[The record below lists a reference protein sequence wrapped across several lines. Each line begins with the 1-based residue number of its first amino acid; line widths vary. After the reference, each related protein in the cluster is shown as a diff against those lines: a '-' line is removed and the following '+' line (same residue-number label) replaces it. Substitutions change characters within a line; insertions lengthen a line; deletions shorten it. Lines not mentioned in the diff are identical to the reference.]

1 MIVPFYFSSS
11 RLTREVLGPV
21 FERNGIELSRVDLF
35 LDQSNT
41 PLSLN
46 FEAYRFGGHYL
57 KVKGK
62 TKQVL
67 KLMSNYES
75 RFVQIAL
82 VADLSLSTVAEDETT
97 SQQ

>member
-1 MIVPFYFSSS
+1 MIVTFYFSSS
-11 RLTREVLGPV
+11 HLTREVLGPV

-67 KLMSNYES
+67 K
-75 RFVQIAL
+75 
-82 VADLSLSTVAEDETT
+82 
-97 SQQ
+97 